1 MNLTAGFEFLFLLII
16 IGCVN
21 YSFMLKRYE
30 NDLKK
35 RKITQLE
42 KISRLYPKGTIIST

>member
-16 IGCVN
+16 IGYVN

-30 NDLKK
+30 NDLKEK
-35 RKITQLE
+35 KLAQLKKIA
-42 KISRLYPKGTIIST
+42 KLYP